1 MGAAESEVVCKAA
14 TIHSCSPAAAKC
26 SKAGTDLQVKQSASS
41 NPDSI
46 VMAIYPNLTKTN
58 FQAPL
63 LLLLLLILFIEE
75 GDASKTSISCM
86 TCTAKPGQPTWCS
99 RGENKGTVK
108 KCKGDSVN
116 PRNTCFKTVNKK
128 TKEVERGCAP
138 ASLNHG
144 FETEMKTGLNGE
156 KDITT
161 YLCIKDYCN
170 SGNMV
175 GPKVAF
181 LLAATVLARNL

>member
-1 MGAAESEVVCKAA
+1 MGLAHLLLQSIEE
-14 TIHSCSPAAAKC
+14 
-26 SKAGTDLQVKQSASS
+26 GRDLQVKQSASS
-41 NPDSI
+41 NPDI
-46 VMAIYPNLTKTN
+46 VMATTSLTKTN
-58 FQAPL
+58 FLITP
-63 LLLLLLILFIEE
+63 LLLLLILFIEE

-181 LLAATVLARNL
+181 LLAASVLARNL